1 MGVIKSR
8 PAVNGM
14 HSVTDSQFYADSS
27 ASSTRRLC
35 RPGSDLLPRPHHL
48 TGRLVSDPYFPSG
61 DWRAGSVFSLWRL
74 RPLRV
79 PPARGAIAVLVRAYR
94 LHRPQQALRCVVHER
109 GATEPLLYQARTG
122 EPSLTASPLADGFSG
137 TAVYGTVRTVV
148 WGTAGVTPPPTRFLR
163 PAWALARRCGMRGA
177 CQVLYRPGRGNGEL
191 KAAQRGWLLNERV
204 EVPPAHIPVWRRSH
218 VRQPT
223 GATLTVESPDVN
235 VLREGVSPT
244 DQPRRL
250 TTRGAV
256 ARANGRIVEISPQ
269 HEVGYWNVELRWS
282 RKTGQVVK
290 V

>member
-1 MGVIKSR
+1 MACTPSR
-8 PAVNGM
+8 IVNSM
-14 HSVTDSQFYADSS
+14 PTLRHHQRDDYADLAVISCHDRTTS
-27 ASSTRRLC
+27 PDGLSRIRIF
-35 RPGSDLLPRPHHL
+35 LLVIGVLAR
-48 TGRLVSDPYFPSG
+48 
-61 DWRAGSVFSLWRL
+61 FSLSGVFGHYASL
-74 RPLRV
+74 RRA
-79 PPARGAIAVLVRAYR
+79 ARS
-94 LHRPQQALRCVVHER
+94 RCWS
-109 GATEPLLYQARTG
+109 A
-122 EPSLTASPLADGFSG
+122 LTASTGLSRRCGASYMNAALQNRYFTKHGLVSLLSQHRRWRMASVEPPY
-137 TAVYGTVRTVV
+137 TEPYVR
-148 WGTAGVTPPPTRFLR
+148 WCGGTAGVTPPPTRFLR